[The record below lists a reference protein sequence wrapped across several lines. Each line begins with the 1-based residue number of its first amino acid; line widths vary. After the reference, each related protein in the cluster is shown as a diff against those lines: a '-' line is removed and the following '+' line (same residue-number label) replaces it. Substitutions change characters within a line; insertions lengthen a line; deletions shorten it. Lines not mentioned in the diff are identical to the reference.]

1 MNWMRST
8 AAILLVSLLS
18 GCAAIFNGTKDT
30 IYVRSEEPDTKLFID
45 EVSLGKNS
53 GSLSVS
59 KKGDHYIRAVKEG
72 CSEKRV
78 AMTQSFD
85 PTSLLGILLD
95 LGLIS
100 MLIVDGAATGAIS
113 DFEPKQYVVTPD
125 CPPSGAKLQSSAPVA
140 DPLAQ

>member
-1 MNWMRST
+1 MNWMKFT
-8 AAILLVSLLS
+8 ASLLLLVIST

-72 CSEKRV
+72 CSEKRI

-125 CPPSGAKLQSSAPVA
+125 CPTAQTKSQSTAPVA
-140 DPLAQ
+140 PLLAQ